1 MKTKFNFE
9 FKKYRSLKRF
19 FLNTRKSVFLYK
31 IILMKYWIGVV
42 VLFATI
48 SCQNETPQITE
59 TTTTEVP
66 DGKTIYKERC
76 VSCHGADGKLG
87 FAGAKDLTASKKT
100 HQEIINQVMNGKGAM
115 TPFKN
120 ILREDE
126 IDAVSLYTVS
136 LQNK

>member
-1 MKTKFNFE
+1 MRN
-9 FKKYRSLKRF
+9 LIV
-19 FLNTRKSVFLYK
+19 LG
-31 IILMKYWIGVV
+31 II
-42 VLFATI
+42 VLS
-48 SCQNETPQITE
+48 SCQNESPQKTE
-59 TTTTEVP
+59 TTITEAP

-76 VSCHGADGKLG
+76 VSCHGTDGKLG

-126 IDAVSLYTVS
+126 IDAVSKYAVE
-136 LQNK
+136 LQKK